1 MFSKRLS
8 GAALGAAVAI
18 GLGLW
23 VLPARAAYV
32 LTLTQEGPNVVGTG
46 SGTIDLTDLS
56 FFENETDV
64 PGSITPSM
72 PEIATGPSPSSISIY
87 GDATAPP
94 NFGSGGL
101 VETTIGS
108 GDLVGT
114 DEFEIA
120 VPEGYVS
127 GDKLSSS
134 STWDGETFKSLGV
147 TPGVYKWTWGSGADA
162 DSFTLDAV
170 VPEPSTWVMMLAGFA
185 GLGLAGWTKG
195 RAVKS
200 AA

>member
-1 MFSKRLS
+1 MLIKRLS
-8 GAALGAAVAI
+8 GAALSAAVAI
-18 GLGLW
+18 GLGLS

-32 LTLTQEGPNVVGTG
+32 VDLTQVGPNVVATG
-46 SGTIDLTDLS
+46 SGSIDLAGLS
-56 FFENETDV
+56 FLEDETGV

-72 PEIATGPSPSSISIY
+72 PEIATGPFPSSIAIY
-87 GDATAPP
+87 GSATGPS

-101 VETTIGS
+101 VITEIGS
-108 GDLVGT
+108 GDLVGA

-134 STWDGETFKSLGV
+134 STWDGQTFKSLGV

-170 VPEPSTWVMMLAGFA
+170 VPEPSTWIMVLAGFA
-185 GLGLAGWTKG
+185 GLGLAAWRKG